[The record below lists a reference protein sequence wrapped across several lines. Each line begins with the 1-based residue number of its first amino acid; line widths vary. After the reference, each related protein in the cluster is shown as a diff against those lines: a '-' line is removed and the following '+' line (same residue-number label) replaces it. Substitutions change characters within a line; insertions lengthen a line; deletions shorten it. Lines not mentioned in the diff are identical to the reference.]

1 MVLQIHILS
10 RFNHMAWTQRKVC
23 LIRNVTPVP
32 WLSPRTDSS
41 KLPQKKNNTAFFF
54 SMQDIFFFHWLKHNI
69 CTHKCKKFYTSP
81 RKSYCLSDTADDF
94 PLWTNWAIHCW
105 CSQHKPWLTRKQEGY
120 KSADKLRSTLFYD
133 HLIQQEMSSKSQNK
147 LCSLWRPGLFYCLCH
162 YNQLCRENRKVTVL
176 LPYETVN
183 ILTTWVIKLTPP
195 IGLET
200 LFHDPM

>member
-1 MVLQIHILS
+1 
-10 RFNHMAWTQRKVC
+10 
-23 LIRNVTPVP
+23 
-32 WLSPRTDSS
+32 
-41 KLPQKKNNTAFFF
+41 
-54 SMQDIFFFHWLKHNI
+54 MQDIFFFHWLKHNI